1 MNDLPVVCTLT
12 PETVATR
19 KAELLPHLVARAE
32 AREDLGDGMRLR
44 LPADALPDV
53 LTTVDAERRCCRFL
67 RFEITAE
74 PDLGPIWLS
83 LSGPRGTLE
92 FLSALLD
99 R

>member
-1 MNDLPVVCTLT
+1 MADLPVVCTLT
-12 PETVATR
+12 PETIATR
-19 KAELLPHLVARAE
+19 KTALLPNLVARAE
-32 AREDLGDGMRLR
+32 AREDLANGMRLR
-44 LPADALPDV
+44 LPADALAAI

-83 LSGPRGTLE
+83 LSGPRGTRE
-92 FLSALLD
+92 FLSALLE